1 MNLQTW
7 RREAAQQLSTVG
19 IESASLD
26 ALVLLCDELGR
37 EKAWVLAHGEEPLS
51 ATTEA
56 ALNTKVM
63 QRAQHVPLA
72 YIRARVEF
80 YGREFAVNTHVLVPR
95 PESESMIEL
104 LKQSVG
110 HTASCT
116 IADIG
121 TGSGALAITAK
132 LELPSAS
139 VFATDIDERCLEV
152 AQKNAVKLEADIT
165 FLHGDLL
172 SPLPHINSTDHKLV
186 VLANLPYVPEQYPIN
201 TAASHEP
208 ALALFSGK
216 DGLNHYARLF
226 AQAHALPVAP
236 SYIVTECLM
245 EQQDSLSALA
255 QQSGYQMV
263 QTDGLAQLFT
273 YTAR

>member
-1 MNLQTW
+1 MDILTW
-7 RREAAQQLSTVG
+7 RRDAALQVTAAGV
-19 IESASLD
+19 ESARLD

-63 QRAQHVPLA
+63 QRAQHIPLA
-72 YIRARVEF
+72 YIRGRVEF

-104 LKQSVG
+104 LKHSIT
-110 HTASCT
+110 HDASCT

-132 LELPSAS
+132 LELPGAS
-139 VFATDIDERCLEV
+139 VFATDIDERCLEI

-186 VLANLPYVPEQYPIN
+186 ILANLPYVPEQYPIN

-216 DGLNHYARLF
+216 DGLDHYTRLF

-245 EQQDSLSALA
+245 EQQDSLSTLA
-255 QQSGYQMV
+255 QQSGYQVV

>member
-19 IESASLD
+19 IESARLD

-37 EKAWVLAHGEEPLS
+37 EKAWVLAHGEAPLS

-63 QRAQHVPLA
+63 QRAQHIPLA
-72 YIRARVEF
+72 YIRGRVEF

-95 PESESMIEL
+95 PESESIIEL
-104 LKQSVG
+104 LKHSI
-110 HTASCT
+110 TRDASCT

-139 VFATDIDERCLEV
+139 VFATDIDERCLEI

-186 VLANLPYVPEQYPIN
+186 ILANLPYVPEQYPIN

-226 AQAHALPVAP
+226 AQAHALTVAP
-236 SYIVTECLM
+236 SYMVTECLM
-245 EQQDSLSALA
+245 EQQDSLSTLA

-273 YTAR
+273 YTA

>member
-72 YIRARVEF
+72 YIRGKVEF
-80 YGREFAVNTHVLVPR
+80 FGREFTVNTHVLVPR

-104 LKQSVG
+104 LKHSIT
-110 HTASCT
+110 HDASCT

-139 VFATDIDERCLEV
+139 VFATDIDERCLEI

-172 SPLPHINSTDHKLV
+172 SPLPHINSTGHKLV

-216 DGLNHYARLF
+216 DGLDHYARLF

-245 EQQDSLSALA
+245 EQQDSLSTLA

>member
-1 MNLQTW
+1 MNLQMW

-26 ALVLLCDELGR
+26 TLVLLCDELGR

-72 YIRARVEF
+72 YIRGKVEF
-80 YGREFAVNTHVLVPR
+80 FGREFAVNTHVLVPR

-104 LKQSVG
+104 LKQSVS

-172 SPLPHINSTDHKLV
+172 SPLHRTNSTDHKLV
-186 VLANLPYVPEQYPIN
+186 ILANLPYVPEQYPIN

-216 DGLNHYARLF
+216 DGLDHYTRLF

-245 EQQDSLSALA
+245 EQQDSLSTLA
-255 QQSGYQMV
+255 QQSGYQV
-263 QTDGLAQLFT
+263 IQTDGLAQLFT

>member
-37 EKAWVLAHGEEPLS
+37 EKAWVLAHGEAPLS

-63 QRAQHVPLA
+63 QRAQHIPLA
-72 YIRARVEF
+72 YIRGRVEF

-104 LKQSVG
+104 LKHSI
-110 HTASCT
+110 TRDASCT

-139 VFATDIDERCLEV
+139 VFATDIDERCLEI

-186 VLANLPYVPEQYPIN
+186 ILANLPYVPEQYPIN

-226 AQAHALPVAP
+226 AQAHALTVAP
-236 SYIVTECLM
+236 SYMVTECLM
-245 EQQDSLSALA
+245 EQQDSLSTLA

-273 YTAR
+273 YTA

>member
-80 YGREFAVNTHVLVPR
+80 YGREFTVNTHVLVPR

-104 LKQSVG
+104 LKHSVT
-110 HTASCT
+110 HKSSCT

-186 VLANLPYVPEQYPIN
+186 ILANLPYVPEQYPIN

-216 DGLNHYARLF
+216 DGLDHYARLF

-245 EQQDSLSALA
+245 EQQDSLSTLA
-255 QQSGYQMV
+255 QQSGYQVV